1 VGWKNRSN
9 RAFRNSEALSPPFF
23 LLVIR
28 LPEKFVAYDLEKY
41 LQKGFVPLRIL
52 LYKSFGLKMGKFGC
66 LAVSENVMEYSLVFH
81 KIQESLRPP
90 ISVRLKAKHFF
101 KEANTCP

>member
-9 RAFRNSEALSPPFF
+9 RAFSEFRSPLPT
-23 LLVIR
+23 LLPLVIR
-28 LPEKFVAYDLEKY
+28 LPEKYVAYDLEKY

-66 LAVSENVMEYSLVFH
+66 LAVSENVMEYSLVFY